1 MGGFSGCLNGDKGNK
16 EIEAKKKYLEKLNK
30 QIEEKE
36 KELTNLKESETFI
49 SNKTEQLNER
59 ESQIVKKENSLI
71 EEKEKLSK
79 ERQVLKENQKQFE
92 LSEKNLNEKESYLN
106 KLESLLKSKIEQNQV
121 KVDIIPIPKGLQEK
135 RAISY
140 MNAILQALSNTEG
153 FTKYFLEK
161 YDKNNDNKKFSKEI
175 YKFLMKFWDPNNQS
189 YDPKDFKNEISNN
202 IDFYTEDKA
211 NDFKNLINIFLKTL
225 HIENNEL
232 KFDFK
237 SLDNYIQENNSDEK
251 QTFEAFRHNYFS
263 KNKSIIIDLFYSFYK
278 DEVKCKEEPNKILYY
293 FKAYSFLEFPLK
305 EVNNYMNQNDE
316 KMKKI
321 KEDGTNRDIDL
332 DECFEY
338 YNTSK
343 NDKKMPC
350 HSFDDKVQYIVQK
363 SIYSLSPYLIIL
375 FDRGNDTIC
384 KCNIKFKETLEIFDY
399 VSNKETSMNLY
410 AVICLLEESSILG
423 NFIAYCKHRK
433 TKEWYRYNDDKVE
446 KCTEDKPYN
455 NGMVYLLFYEKV
467 ENKFD

>member
-1 MGGFSGCLNGDKGNK
+1 MGGLSCLNGDKGNK
-16 EIEAKKKYLEKLNK
+16 EIETKKKYLEELNK

-161 YDKNNDNKKFSKEI
+161 YDKNNDYKKFSKEI

-202 IDFYTEDKA
+202 IDFYTENKA

-263 KNKSIIIDLFYSFYK
+263 KNKSIIIDLFYSVYK
-278 DEVKCKEEPNKILYY
+278 DEVKCKEDPNKILYY

-305 EVNNYMNQNDE
+305 EVNNYMNQNDK
-316 KMKKI
+316 KMEKI

-332 DECFEY
+332 DECFKY

-350 HSFDDKVQYIVQK
+350 HSFDDKVQYIVQT
-363 SIYSLSPYLIIL
+363 SIYTLSPYLIIL

-384 KCNIKFKETLEIFDY
+384 KCNIKFKETLEIFDH
-399 VSNKETSMNLY
+399 VSEKETVMNLY
-410 AVICLLEESSILG
+410 AVICQLEESIMPG

>member
-1 MGGFSGCLNGDKGNK
+1 MEIK
-16 EIEAKKKYLEKLNK
+16 EIKKLRQKKKYLEELNK

-161 YDKNNDNKKFSKEI
+161 YDKNNDYKKFSKEI

-202 IDFYTEDKA
+202 IDFYTENKA

-263 KNKSIIIDLFYSFYK
+263 KNKSIIIDLFYSVYK
-278 DEVKCKEEPNKILYY
+278 AEVKYKKEPNTSLYD

-305 EVNNYMNQNDE
+305 EVNNYMNQNDK

-350 HSFDDKVQYIVQK
+350 HSFDDKVQYIVQT

-375 FDRGNDTIC
+375 FDRGNDTIY

-399 VSNKETSMNLY
+399 VSQKKTAMNLY

>member
-1 MGGFSGCLNGDKGNK
+1 
-16 EIEAKKKYLEKLNK
+16 
-30 QIEEKE
+30 
-36 KELTNLKESETFI
+36 
-49 SNKTEQLNER
+49 
-59 ESQIVKKENSLI
+59 
-71 EEKEKLSK
+71 
-79 ERQVLKENQKQFE
+79 
-92 LSEKNLNEKESYLN
+92 
-106 KLESLLKSKIEQNQV
+106 
-121 KVDIIPIPKGLQEK
+121 
-135 RAISY
+135 

-175 YKFLMKFWDPNNQS
+175 YNFLRKFWDPNNQS

-263 KNKSIIIDLFYSFYK
+263 KNKSIIIDLFYSVYK
-278 DEVKCKEEPNKILYY
+278 AEVKYKKEPNTSLYD

-305 EVNNYMNQNDE
+305 EVNNYMNQNDK

-332 DECFEY
+332 DECFKY

-350 HSFDDKVQYIVQK
+350 HSFDDKVQYIVQT

-399 VSNKETSMNLY
+399 VSQKKTAMNLY

-467 ENKFD
+467 EK